1 MSVRREEQPLF
12 FFFFLYFVTRKA
24 LYDHWTRFHF
34 KLISKL
40 HFWLFNWLG

>member
-1 MSVRREEQPLF
+1 MSVRREEQPL